1 MNRIWNS
8 IVGKLWATIL
18 LLVSFV
24 LFIVTALVIEFLD
37 NFHTQQA
44 EDTLRREASTIA
56 KIVLQHEGR
65 TSLPLIIRD
74 ILDEETNAIIVN
86 ENGTVTNTFHN
97 GLNKERI
104 EKKILADSAFSSINS
119 VRSSGT

>member
-24 LFIVTALVIEFLD
+24 LFIVTALLLEFLD

-44 EDTLRREASTIA
+44 EDSLRREATTIG
-56 KIVLQHEGR
+56 KIVDDHE
-65 TSLPLIIRD
+65 SESSMNLIIDD
-74 ILDEETNAIIVN
+74 ILDDETNAMIVDSSG
-86 ENGTVTNTFHN
+86 EVTHSFHN
-97 GLNKERI
+97 GLNKDRI
-104 EKKILADSAFSSINS
+104 ESKVLN
-119 VRSSGT
+119 